1 MKLYVGVLWN
11 EGIPAL
17 FTVVHEQFLGTDT
30 VTYENVHNETSSYGF
45 LYRNPHP
52 GAFVSTPIPLEQY
65 IISHL

>member
-45 LYRNPHP
+45 LYLHP

-65 IISHL
+65 LISRL